1 MPWFR
6 VDDQL
11 HAHPK
16 PNKAGLAAM
25 GLWTLAGSH
34 CMSYL
39 TDGVVERWWVES
51 KPRGVKLAAR
61 LVAAGLWHEH
71 PDGWVFHDWE
81 EFQPTREQILAE
93 RGAAVEPNRQLPA
106 DAEILAAPA
115 RLVDGAQDV
124 PFVMRAEAEGDGGA
138 QRVVDAETALV
149 DPVVG
154 DEFLQARVGL
164 EKVLEII
171 VELLHVVDA
180 VEPEMAREVARADEI
195 VEIESSPKPLLPSI
209 TCVHI
214 SM

>member
-16 PNKAGLAAM
+16 PNRAGLAAM

-93 RGAAVEPNRQLPA
+93 RGAAVERMRKVRANRKANVQPNTQ
-106 DAEILAAPA
+106 E
-115 RLVDGAQDV
+115 
-124 PFVMRAEAEGDGGA
+124 
-138 QRVVDAETALV
+138 VDAATLRGANQNGITSLQSVIDSVRKHAHRDIGPEGAL
-149 DPVVG
+149 
-154 DEFLQARVGL
+154 QVGL
-164 EKVLEII
+164 HLIEKAKQHPRNPQMYVTRSISLSPFE
-171 VELLHVVDA
+171 VQQFVDERALA
-180 VEPEMAREVARADEI
+180 VTA
-195 VEIESSPKPLLPSI
+195 
-209 TCVHI
+209 
-214 SM
+214 

>member
-51 KPRGVKLAAR
+51 KPHGVELAAR

-71 PDGWVFHDWE
+71 QDGWVFHDWE

-93 RGAAVEPNRQLPA
+93 RGAAVERMRKVRANRKANVQPNTQ
-106 DAEILAAPA
+106 EVSAATQRAASQNGITSLQSVIDSVRKHAHRDIAP
-115 RLVDGAQDV
+115 DGA
-124 PFVMRAEAEGDGGA
+124 
-138 QRVVDAETALV
+138 
-149 DPVVG
+149 
-154 DEFLQARVGL
+154 LQVGL
-164 EKVLEII
+164 HLIEKAKQHPRNPQMYVTRSISLSPFE
-171 VELLHVVDA
+171 VQQFVDERALA
-180 VEPEMAREVARADEI
+180 VT
-195 VEIESSPKPLLPSI
+195 S
-209 TCVHI
+209 
-214 SM
+214 

>member
-93 RGAAVEPNRQLPA
+93 RGAAVERMRKVRANRKANVQPKTQ
-106 DAEILAAPA
+106 E
-115 RLVDGAQDV
+115 
-124 PFVMRAEAEGDGGA
+124 
-138 QRVVDAETALV
+138 VDAATLRGANQNGITSLQSVIDSVKKHAHRDIGPEGALQIGLHLIEKAKQHPRNPQMYVTRSISLSPFEVQQFVDERALAVTA
-149 DPVVG
+149 
-154 DEFLQARVGL
+154 
-164 EKVLEII
+164 
-171 VELLHVVDA
+171 
-180 VEPEMAREVARADEI
+180 
-195 VEIESSPKPLLPSI
+195 
-209 TCVHI
+209 
-214 SM
+214 

>member
-16 PNKAGLAAM
+16 PNRAGLAAM

-93 RGAAVEPNRQLPA
+93 RGAAVERMRKVRANRKANVQPNTQ
-106 DAEILAAPA
+106 E
-115 RLVDGAQDV
+115 
-124 PFVMRAEAEGDGGA
+124 
-138 QRVVDAETALV
+138 VDAATLRGANQNGITSLQSVIDSVRKHAHRDIGPEGAL
-149 DPVVG
+149 
-154 DEFLQARVGL
+154 QVGL
-164 EKVLEII
+164 HLIEKAKQHPRNPQMYVTRSISLSPFE
-171 VELLHVVDA
+171 VQQFVDERALA
-180 VEPEMAREVARADEI
+180 VTP
-195 VEIESSPKPLLPSI
+195 
-209 TCVHI
+209 
-214 SM
+214 